1 MKRIHHDYDLEN
13 LLELNEVVYYI
24 QKGKY
29 WVKFEA
35 KKVTPIKNIPHGIKY
50 CLTLHDKDN
59 KRILGYDNAH
69 DCLPKLRKYRAKKE
83 KWDHVHKKNK
93 VYYYEFDTPSQLVED
108 FWRSV
113 ESFI

>member
-1 MKRIHHDYDLEN
+1 MKRLHHDYDLEN
-13 LLELNEVVYYI
+13 LLDLNEVVYYI

-35 KKVTPIKNIPHGIKY
+35 KKVTPTKNIPHGIKY

-69 DCLPKLRKYRAKKE
+69 DCLLNFVNTGQR
-83 KWDHVHKKNK
+83 KKNGITSTRK
-93 VYYYEFDTPSQLVED
+93 IKCIIMNLIPHLS
-108 FWRSV
+108 
-113 ESFI
+113 